1 MTMRSYQDSELVPES
16 SRNRVAEIYFNGRCL
31 FRSIFSGAF
40 RKVPFFLSHL
50 WCALV
55 EK

>member
-1 MTMRSYQDSELVPES
+1 MRSYQDSDPALEDT
-16 SRNRVAEIYFNGRCL
+16 RNRVAEIYFNGTCL
-31 FRSIFSGAF
+31 VRSILCGAF

-55 EK
+55 ER